1 MVIILHDAIYSDPQD
16 FLKSDVDET
25 VENQN
30 LQLFF
35 NERLHCLMDCII
47 HTFVKINQKLTVY
60 FF

>member
-35 NERLHCLMDCII
+35 LMSVFTALWTVLSIRL
-47 HTFVKINQKLTVY
+47 
-60 FF
+60 